1 VAYFSVV
8 CVSLSSFSSDRIDL
22 VQQICLDL
30 DRSGCVIMNAFS
42 HTIHGTTQH
51 GARSAGISNY
61 NLHSV
66 SGQVVLIQLIGY

>member
-1 VAYFSVV
+1 
-8 CVSLSSFSSDRIDL
+8 
-22 VQQICLDL
+22 
-30 DRSGCVIMNAFS
+30 MNAFS